1 MESAGMDD
9 LWGFKVLLLFSF
21 PWKLGSTGVFCKCY
35 QSKLPITAVFK
46 CSEPPLNFN
55 WDECLRLTPNAYIHV
70 IKMLLC
76 WILKSPEVK
85 TMGSLSLYKKITC
98 VFFLKQGLKFFV
110 FYCFFTIINLQ
121 CKRHCKFTLLWLIY
135 NPEQS
140 RRFWLTVWKLHHLS

>member
-1 MESAGMDD
+1 MDD
-9 LWGFKVLLLFSF
+9 LWGFKVLLLFSS

-46 CSEPPLNFN
+46 CSEPPLNFS

-85 TMGSLSLYKKITC
+85 TMGSLSLYKKIPY

-121 CKRHCKFTLLWLIY
+121 CFAVINLQSWTKQKILIDGL
-135 NPEQS
+135 EIASLVLSCQS
-140 RRFWLTVWKLHHLS
+140 TTC